1 MTSSSFVPAAVAACL
16 LCACSASPPPRAA
29 RAGQLPCEDAEAWQD
44 ELRLLDARTLL
55 KVEPT
60 TWVDMCS
67 GAAQVTGTRLRIRRS
82 EASSERLSPR
92 LAQMLQ
98 CSSARV
104 LVGEVDRSQ
113 LGDDRLWLPEGWVD
127 VDVKR
132 EAGDYS
138 VRLSAEN
145 VAKNL
150 QLLRRA
156 TAFARAQHPAF
167 PGQSR

>member
-1 MTSSSFVPAAVAACL
+1 V
-16 LCACSASPPPRAA
+16 
-29 RAGQLPCEDAEAWQD
+29 GQRGCEDAGAWQD
-44 ELRLLDARTLL
+44 ELGLLDARTLL

-67 GAAQVTGTRLRIRRS
+67 GAAQVTGTRLLVRRS
-82 EASSERLSPR
+82 EASSERLSR
-92 LAQMLQ
+92 LLQ